1 MIQLPKFLLMLLI
14 LGSALSPSAFAQQE
28 KESKIDLYSGH
39 WDSVAV
45 LPDGNETEAVFSLTR
60 KDGKYG
66 GSLKGDSGEAEFS
79 GVDVNGTTI
88 LFAFTLNVGGVDR
101 DLEIEAELQEDGSLS
116 GKWIV
121 MQDGAEAATGD
132 WSATRKIETEILF
145 DGNSMDNFRGY
156 KEEAISDGW
165 SIEDKTLHFN
175 GTGSDIITKKEYGS
189 FELTFDWKV
198 SEGGN
203 SGVMYRVSL
212 GDKKPYLSG
221 PEYQVLDDNKH
232 RDGKK
237 PSTSA
242 GALYALHVPQNKQ
255 LNAVGKWN
263 KSKIVLNGKKV
274 EHWLNG
280 TKVVDAE
287 IGSDDWKE
295 KVEAS
300 KFKSWEKFGKN
311 KKGHLCFEDHGNKV
325 WYRSI
330 TVDVLND

>member
-1 MIQLPKFLLMLLI
+1 MIQLPKFLLMLSI
-14 LGSALSPSAFAQQE
+14 LGLALSPFAFAQQE

-156 KEEAISDGW
+156 KEETISDGW

-203 SGVMYRVSL
+203 SGVMYRVKL
-212 GDKKPYLSG
+212 GDNAPYFTG
-221 PEYQVLDDNKH
+221 VEYQILDNDKH
-232 RDGKK
+232 NDGKNRLTCAA
-237 PSTSA
+237 SI
-242 GALYALHVPQNKQ
+242 YAMYQPGDKNPK
-255 LNAVGKWN
+255 AVGEWN
-263 KSKIVLNGKKV
+263 QTKIVVKGDQI

-280 TKVVDAE
+280 DMVAEAE
-287 IGSDDWKE
+287 IGSDEWKE
-295 KVEAS
+295 KIAAS
-300 KFKSWEKFGKN
+300 KFAKWKKFAKSQR
-311 KKGHLCFEDHGNKV
+311 GHIAFQAHGDKV
-325 WYRSI
+325 WYRDI
-330 TVDVLND
+330 KIKPMD